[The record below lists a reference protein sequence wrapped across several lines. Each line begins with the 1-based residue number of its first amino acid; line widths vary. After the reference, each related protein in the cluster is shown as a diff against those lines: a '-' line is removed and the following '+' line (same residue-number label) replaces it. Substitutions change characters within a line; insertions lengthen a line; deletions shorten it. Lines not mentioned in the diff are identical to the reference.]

1 MRPESRTGRLRV
13 AFAAGLLLAAAAG
26 SGAEDFTVIV
36 HPSNPATSVSRG
48 QLAAIFLRKSARWP
62 NGTPAHPVDRI
73 EDAPVREGFS
83 KEVLGRSASAVKSYW
98 VQRLFSGRGLPP
110 PEKPSEAEVLD
121 YVGSHPGAV
130 GYAESPT
137 ADVKVLRVEP

>member
-1 MRPESRTGRLRV
+1 MTRTRHLRL
-13 AFAAGLLLAAAAG
+13 AFAAGLFLAAVRG
-26 SGAEDFTVIV
+26 RAEDFKVIV
-36 HPSNPATSVSRG
+36 HPSNPAASVSRG
-48 QLAAIFLRKSARWP
+48 QLAAIFLRKSAQWP
-62 NGTPAHPVDRI
+62 NGTPAQPVDRT
-73 EDAPVREGFS
+73 EDAQVREGFS
-83 KEVLGRSASAVKSYW
+83 KEMLGRSASAVKSYW

-121 YVGSHPGAV
+121 YVGSHAGAV